1 MLTLAEILT
10 SQVTT
15 VDVDCMVRSALELM
29 RERKISALVVME
41 GEQPVG
47 IFTERDAVLLAYKRY
62 SMDDTQ
68 IKEVMGK
75 PLLTALPEMGYQ
87 DGYLLITEQRVRHLV
102 VVNESGGLVGIVTEG
117 DFLQHIGNEF
127 LVRFKEVGAVM
138 IHNVLTLPS
147 DAWVED
153 AVRMMTRDHIS
164 CVVIEER
171 GEPVGIFTERDLV
184 RLESQAG
191 VVFEAPLSKHMT
203 KPVSTVTEDTPLPE
217 AMHIMDSSK
226 IRRLVV
232 VNGANTVVGLV
243 TRHDIVKQLYN
254 RHVEHL
260 REMLDQRESD
270 LDKLRAE
277 LQTERELRRTEERLA
292 EIQRLAHIGSWELNL
307 AKNSIW
313 WSDEAYRIFEVDAQ
327 RFGKTFEAFL
337 KLVHP
342 DDRKNVSRAYNKSL
356 VKREPFDIVHRLL
369 FDEGRIKYIN
379 MRCETHFDQSGK
391 PQRSAGTVQ
400 DVTENHLR
408 QQERDRLHGMIDA
421 LVEGSSDAIFVKNR
435 EGRYLIGNQ
444 ALASLIG
451 KSRDELTGVD
461 DFAHFPHDLAEQFRA
476 DDRRIM
482 ETGNTETYEEPV
494 VAGDTTIPYL
504 TTKGPMVIDGEVAGV
519 FGIARNITLIKKA
532 EEDLRRSEA
541 LFRSIFEQAAIG
553 VALIDSRTG
562 RYLRINHRYC
572 EMIGYSTEQMSESM
586 TFKDIT
592 HPDDLLSD
600 LDSMTRL
607 MAGEVR
613 EFSKKKRYYHRNGSV
628 VWVNLTVSPN
638 WAPGEEPDTYIEV
651 VEEITKAHEN
661 ELRLH
666 YRLKLESTLAAI
678 STDMA
683 HVGSGELD
691 SKIDRSL
698 QRLGESV
705 NASRSYLFQV
715 DRKSGLFANTHEW
728 CADEVLPLKV
738 QLQDLKI
745 DQFQDLL
752 EFLGRGKVLTISLA
766 DKGSNMPALRKHMQ
780 DKGISSMLNIP
791 LQGAGDIEGFISFDS
806 EKPEKVWLEEDVSVL
821 LTAAETFC
829 TVMERQQ
836 TLEQIE
842 QHTWYLES
850 LDRVSRILSE
860 HQFSSSLMHSLMDL
874 VLEIFNADRV
884 WMIDPCDP
892 DVPFCQVIHESSRP
906 EYLGALTSDGRL
918 MMDRSS
924 SEVMSF
930 ALSQAEPYLRHRD
943 KVVDQDDLIHKLGI
957 QSEMMAVLHLE
968 NAAPRLLV
976 IHQCRNSYLW
986 NPVEKALF
994 RAVSERI
1001 AMALSGYLL
1010 LERIR
1015 KSEKRLLEAEHTAC
1029 MGHWELDVAT
1039 GLAKWSGEIHAI
1051 LGTDPNQ
1058 PAGPALLSS
1067 LVNPEDWPAVQKSLN
1082 SAIQHGSKHEME
1094 YRVSSL
1100 DGQRHWIYCKAAREL
1115 DDQGNPSRLIGIAQ
1129 DITGRK
1135 KVEQE
1140 LARAGAEWTQ
1150 AMDQLDDAVYMLDI
1164 GRHLRRANEA
1174 FYQMVNSSPEQCVGR
1189 HITELIHPQDICQ
1202 PCSICEAQEKMQE
1215 GTITLEADDPANPHG
1230 HPIDVT
1236 LNLIRDETGKPTGIL
1251 TSIHDLT
1258 NARQINERLRLSAN
1272 VFDNTAEAIVVTG
1285 ADGSIVEVNQA
1296 FLDIMGFSRGEVIG
1310 NNPSMWKSGRH
1321 DSVFFQSM
1329 WKSLEETGRWRG
1341 EIWNRRKD
1349 GSIFPEWQNISAVT
1363 DNRGSITH
1371 YLSVSSDI
1379 SQIKQSQEK
1388 LDHLAHYDA
1397 LTDLPNRLLLTERLE
1412 QAIKHAERHK
1422 RNLAVFFIDIDR
1434 FKHVNDSLGHPVGD
1448 LLLQEVSKKLL
1459 EVVRHEDTVSRIG
1472 GDEFVIVLD
1481 EVDEPEHAGTVAQ
1494 KILKSFEE
1502 PFLLEGRDISVT
1514 TSLGICLYPSDGQD
1528 ADTLLR
1534 NADAAM
1540 YRAKDEGRNN
1550 YQFYT
1555 EELTRDAF
1563 ERVLLEA
1570 GLRRAIE
1577 NDELRLFFQPQVD
1590 LKNNTLIGL
1599 EALVRWWHP
1608 DFGMVSPVRFIP
1620 LAEETGLIF
1629 PLGRWVLQTACRQG
1643 VEWLQ
1648 RGIDFGRIAVNVAGP
1663 QIQRGGLVDEVRT
1676 ALSESGLPAKYLEL
1690 EVTEG
1695 FIMQQAEAAI
1705 SQLEALQE
1713 LGVLLS
1719 IDDFGTG
1726 YSSLSYLKRLPIDKL
1741 KIDKS
1746 FVRDIP
1752 DDANDLA
1759 IAGAVIALGKSLN
1772 LKVIAEGVETE
1783 EQAIHLKD
1791 IGCEAAQGYLYCRP
1805 APNTD
1810 LDDVF
1815 VAYGLLQ
1822 QHS

>member
-1 MLTLAEILT
+1 
-10 SQVTT
+10 
-15 VDVDCMVRSALELM
+15 MVRNALELM
-29 RERKISALVVME
+29 RERKVSALVVME

-171 GEPVGIFTERDLV
+171 GEPVGMFTERDLV
-184 RLESQAG
+184 RIESQAG

-203 KPVSTVTEDTPLPE
+203 KPVTTVTEYTPLPE

-232 VNGANTVVGLV
+232 VNGANTVIGLV

-260 REMLDQRESD
+260 RETLDQRESD
-270 LDKLRAE
+270 LDKLRTD

-327 RFGKTFEAFL
+327 RFSKTFEAFL

-356 VKREPFDIVHRLL
+356 IKRKPFDSVHRLQ
-369 FDEGRIKYIN
+369 FEEGRVKYIN
-379 MRCETHFDQSGK
+379 MRCETHFDQAGK
-391 PQRSAGTVQ
+391 PLRSAGTVQ
-400 DVTENHLR
+400 DVTEKHLH
-408 QQERDRLHGMIDA
+408 QQQQNRLHGMLDA

-435 EGRYLIGNQ
+435 EGLYLLGNQ
-444 ALASLIG
+444 ALANLIG
-451 KSRDELTGVD
+451 KPRDEVTGVD
-461 DFAHFPHDLAEQFRA
+461 DFALFPSDLAEQFRE
-476 DDRRIM
+476 DDRRII
-482 ETGNTETYEEPV
+482 ETGNTETYEESV
-494 VAGDTTIPYL
+494 VAGDSAIPYL
-504 TTKGPMVIDGEVAGV
+504 TTKGPVVIDGEVTGV
-519 FGIARNITLIKKA
+519 FGIARDITVIKKA
-532 EEDLRRSEA
+532 EEDLAHSEA

-553 VALIDSRTG
+553 VALIDSRTR
-562 RYLRINHRYC
+562 RYLRINRRYC
-572 EMIGYSTEQMSESM
+572 EMIGYSAKQMSEGM

-592 HPDDLLSD
+592 HPDDLQSD
-600 LDSMTRL
+600 LDNMSRL
-607 MAGEVR
+607 LAGEVR
-613 EFSKKKRYYHRNGSV
+613 AFSKKKRYYHQDGSV

-638 WAPGEEPDTYIEV
+638 WALGEKPDTYIEV
-651 VEEITKAHEN
+651 VEEITEAHEN

-678 STDMA
+678 STDLA
-683 HVGSGELD
+683 QVDSSELD
-691 SKIDRSL
+691 SKINSSL
-698 QRLGESV
+698 QQLGEAV
-705 NASRSYLFQV
+705 EAGRSYLFLV
-715 DRKSGLFANTHEW
+715 DRQRGLFSNTHEW
-728 CADEVLPLKV
+728 CADGVLPQKSL
-738 QLQDLKI
+738 LQDLQI
-745 DQFQDLL
+745 DSFQDLL
-752 EFLGRGKVLTISLA
+752 DFLSTGKVLTISLA
-766 DKGSNMPALRKHMQ
+766 DSGSDMPALRKHMQ
-780 DKGISSMLNIP
+780 ETGIASAINVP
-791 LQGAGDIEGFISFDS
+791 LQGSGNIEGFIGFDA
-806 EKPEKVWLEEDVSVL
+806 ETEAKVWQEEDISVF

-829 TVMERQQ
+829 TVMERQK

-850 LDRVSRILSE
+850 LDSVSRLMSE
-860 HQFSSSLMHSLMDL
+860 HQFSGSLMNSLMDL
-874 VLEIFNADRV
+874 MLNIFKADRV

-892 DVPFCQVIHESSRP
+892 DASFYQVIHESSRP
-906 EYLGALTSDGRL
+906 EYRSVPATDEKLKMKRYFSEIMRSALL
-918 MMDRSS
+918 Q
-924 SEVMSF
+924 
-930 ALSQAEPYLRHRD
+930 ALPYLRYQGEVLSGDEQYHE
-943 KVVDQDDLIHKLGI
+943 LAI
-957 QSEMMAVLHLE
+957 QSEMVMVLHLE

-976 IHQCRNSYLW
+976 IHQCRNAYRW
-986 NPVEKALF
+986 NPVEQALF
-994 RAVSERI
+994 RAISERI

-1015 KSEKRLLEAEHTAC
+1015 KSEKRLLEAEHTAS

-1051 LGTDPNQ
+1051 LGTDPRQ
-1058 PAGPALLSS
+1058 PVGSVLLSS
-1067 LVNPEDWPAVQKSLN
+1067 LIDPDDWPAVNNSLKST
-1082 SAIQHGSKHEME
+1082 IKEGSKHEME
-1094 YRVSSL
+1094 YRVNSL
-1100 DGQRHWIYCKAAREL
+1100 DGEQHWLYCKASREL
-1115 DDQGNPSRLIGIAQ
+1115 DEQGNPVRLIGIVQ

-1135 KVEQE
+1135 KVEHE
-1140 LARAGAEWTQ
+1140 LDRAGAEWTQ
-1150 AMDQLDDAVYMLDI
+1150 AMDQLDDVVYMLDTE
-1164 GRHLRRANEA
+1164 RYLRRANKA
-1174 FYQMVNSSPEQCVGR
+1174 FYKMVNAKPEQCKGR
-1189 HITELIHPQDICQ
+1189 HIAELIHPQDKCRQ
-1202 PCSICEAQEKMQE
+1202 CPICEAQEKMQE
-1215 GTITLEADDPANPHG
+1215 GTITLEADDPANLHG
-1230 HPIDVT
+1230 HPIDMT
-1236 LNLIRDETGKPTGIL
+1236 INLIRDKTGKPTGIL

-1258 NARQINERLRLSAN
+1258 SARQINERLRLSAN

-1285 ADGSIVEVNQA
+1285 ADGLIVEVNQA
-1296 FLDIMGFSRGEVIG
+1296 FLDIMGFSREEVIG
-1310 NNPSMWKSGRH
+1310 KNPSLWKSGRH
-1321 DSVFFQSM
+1321 DRDFFQSM
-1329 WKSLEETGRWRG
+1329 WKSLDETGRWRG

-1349 GSIFPEWQNISAVT
+1349 GSIFPEWQNISVVT
-1363 DNRGSITH
+1363 DSKGSVTH

-1379 SQIKQSQEK
+1379 SQIKQSQEQ

-1412 QAIKHAERHK
+1412 QAIKHAERHQ

-1434 FKHVNDSLGHPVGD
+1434 FKHINDSLGHPVGD
-1448 LLLQEVSKKLL
+1448 MLLQEVSKKLL
-1459 EVVRHEDTVSRIG
+1459 EVVRQEDTVSRIG
-1472 GDEFVIVLD
+1472 GDEFVIVL
-1481 EVDEPEHAGTVAQ
+1481 EEIDEPEHATNVAQ
-1494 KILKSFEE
+1494 KLLQSFEQ
-1502 PFLLEGRDISVT
+1502 PFLLEGREVSVT

-1570 GLRRAIE
+1570 GLRRAID
-1577 NDELRLFFQPQVD
+1577 NDELRLFFQPQID
-1590 LKNNTLIGL
+1590 LKSGTLIGL

-1608 DFGMVSPVRFIP
+1608 DLGMISPARFIP
-1620 LAEETGLIF
+1620 LAEETGFIF
-1629 PLGRWVLQTACRQG
+1629 PLGRWVLQNACKQG
-1643 VEWLQ
+1643 AAWLK
-1648 RGIDFGRIAVNVAGP
+1648 RGINFGRIAVNVAGP
-1663 QIQRGGLVDEVRT
+1663 QIQRGGLVDEVRS
-1676 ALSESGLPAKYLEL
+1676 ALNESGLPAEYLEL

-1726 YSSLSYLKRLPIDKL
+1726 YSSLSYLKRLPINKL

-1752 DDANDLA
+1752 EDANDLA

-1772 LKVIAEGVETE
+1772 LMVIAEGVETQ
-1783 EQAIHLKD
+1783 EQATHLKD

-1805 APNTD
+1805 APSD
-1810 LDDVF
+1810 ELDDVF
-1815 VAYGLLQ
+1815 LAYGLGRMALT
-1822 QHS
+1822 